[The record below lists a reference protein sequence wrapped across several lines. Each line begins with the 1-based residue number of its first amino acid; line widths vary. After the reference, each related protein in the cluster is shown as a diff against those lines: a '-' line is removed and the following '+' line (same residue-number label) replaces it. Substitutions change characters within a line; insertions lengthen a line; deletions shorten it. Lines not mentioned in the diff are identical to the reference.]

1 MIAFKGNH
9 AKGMVRCQPFGPPFR
24 RIVCL
29 RTMILM
35 DKKSEE
41 ELQRI
46 ANRVTAEMI
55 RDLKTPKTEGEA
67 DESDPEAESEES

>member
-1 MIAFKGNH
+1 
-9 AKGMVRCQPFGPPFR
+9 
-24 RIVCL
+24 
-29 RTMILM
+29 MILM

>member
-1 MIAFKGNH
+1 
-9 AKGMVRCQPFGPPFR
+9 
-24 RIVCL
+24 
-29 RTMILM
+29 M

-41 ELQRI
+41 ELERI
-46 ANRVTAEMI
+46 ANLVTAEMI